1 MIVAEIELKGKWV
14 SIIDMRPTPSQ
25 REWLRDLR
33 ARWGKD
39 VTRVEFKRAP
49 EGWARRAHGKGTH
62 DDTGK
67 P

>member
-14 SIIDMRPTPSQ
+14 SIIDMRPTPTQ
-25 REWLRDLR
+25 KEWLRDLR

-49 EGWARRAHGKGTH
+49 EGWARRARSESS
-62 DDTGK
+62 
-67 P
+67 

>member
-14 SIIDMRPTPSQ
+14 SIIDMRPTPTQ
-25 REWLRDLR
+25 KEWLSDLR

-49 EGWARRAHGKGTH
+49 EGWARRARSESS
-62 DDTGK
+62 
-67 P
+67 